1 MYYFGPMDA
10 FCRRRFQALLNRSDV
25 NNRSP
30 TTARSSPTR
39 ARSPRSSARAGRDEA
54 VLLRPPPQRPEGS
67 LRAKPRRAEE
77 APPKGAG
84 LRFDRLSAAEP
95 GARHVARELGAPRRA
110 RLLDARVCLQGD
122 ARGGRSCAAA
132 RLRRGGRAHRRARP
146 DAGAHRAG
154 VRREGRRPEHG
165 HRTHRNTSPL
175 FFQLGK
181 RRPRGP

>member
-39 ARSPRSSARAGRDEA
+39 ARSPRSSARAGRD
-54 VLLRPPPQRPEGS
+54 VLFYCV
-67 LRAKPRRAEE
+67 PRRSDQKGACGRNHVEPRKL
-77 APPKGAG
+77 PPKGAG

-154 VRREGRRPEHG
+154 ARREGDA
-165 HRTHRNTSPL
+165 PL
-175 FFQLGK
+175 A
-181 RRPRGP
+181 

>member
-1 MYYFGPMDA
+1 MSIIDHRQRRGVLRRGRDRRA
-10 FCRRRFQALLNRSDV
+10 RRRGPGETRLFYCVPRRSDQKG
-25 NNRSP
+25 
-30 TTARSSPTR
+30 ARGR
-39 ARSPRSSARAGRDEA
+39 NHVEPRK
-54 VLLRPPPQRPEGS
+54 L
-67 LRAKPRRAEE
+67 
-77 APPKGAG
+77 PPKGAG

>member
-39 ARSPRSSARAGRDEA
+39 ARSPRSSARA
-54 VLLRPPPQRPEGS
+54 
-67 LRAKPRRAEE
+67 RARRGCSTASPRRSDQKGACGRNHVE
-77 APPKGAG
+77 PSKLLPKGAG
-84 LRFDRLSAAEP
+84 LRFDRLSVAEP

-154 VRREGRRPEHG
+154 ARREGRCPAG
-165 HRTHRNTSPL
+165 L
-175 FFQLGK
+175 A
-181 RRPRGP
+181 